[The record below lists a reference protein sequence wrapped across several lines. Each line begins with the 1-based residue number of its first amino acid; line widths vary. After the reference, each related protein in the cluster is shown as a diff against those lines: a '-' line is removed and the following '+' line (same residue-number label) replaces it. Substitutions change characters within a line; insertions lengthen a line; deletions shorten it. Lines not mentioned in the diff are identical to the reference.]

1 MGFCLDFILV
11 GQVQLPLWAKALYPQ
26 KPPLIVN
33 RSSLIVKLVRLRR
46 LELPRVLPHSDLN
59 AARLPFRHNRTD
71 GRNTTRGGI
80 KQPPFCVPFCVP
92 FWN

>member
-59 AARLPFRHNRTD
+59 AARLPFRHNRTAD
-71 GRNTTRGGI
+71 AIPRGGELNN
-80 KQPPFCVPFCVP
+80 PPFVSPFVCP